1 MLHTIVRILLI
12 CIGIGAGIGVLAIY
26 DFDLT
31 ALLNTIVNG
40 FAWIINSIADAISG
54 NDAARRVLTTRP
66 L

>member
-1 MLHTIVRILLI
+1 MLHTIVRIALI

-54 NDAARRVLTTRP
+54 NDAARKLLTARP
-66 L
+66 H